1 MSWADEKFEAMF
13 KAFSEEFDQSKW
25 PAMCAEAEAYVA
37 AQAPVIWMFTE
48 PRLHGVS
55 DRLTYAPRPDGRMY
69 LNLTLRGVK

>member
-48 PRLHGVS
+48 PTL
-55 DRLTYAPRPDGRMY
+55 YASRTASPMRRGR
-69 LNLTLRGVK
+69 TGGCI